1 MISQDDID
9 ELCEVST
16 HGYSYWVEGKMLT
29 KGETRLVENTL
40 GLVGEAGEVAEKVKK
55 LLRDKSKIN
64 PNEIVKELGDVAFY
78 LTALA
83 NYFNSNLDEVLD
95 INMQKLNDRQARG
108 VLGGSGDNR

>member
-9 ELCEVST
+9 GLREVST
-16 HGYSYWVEGKMLT
+16 HGYSYWVESKMLT

-55 LLRDKSKIN
+55 LLRDKSKID
-64 PNEIVKELGDVAFY
+64 PREIIKELGDVAFY
-78 LTALA
+78 LTGLA

-95 INMQKLNDRQARG
+95 ANMQKLNDRQTRG
-108 VLGGSGDNR
+108 VLGGNGDNR